1 MISDIELV
9 LKKLFSLQRLGIKV
23 GLEHTE
29 ELLSKIGEPHK
40 KLKCIHIAGT
50 NGKGSTCAIINKILI
65 EHGLVVGL
73 YTSPHLVRFNERIQI
88 NGEKISDEYIA
99 KFMMENSHHIKKIKT
114 TFFETTTAMAFDYFY
129 KKSVDIAIIETGLGG
144 RLDSTNVISPLVC
157 GITSISLDH
166 MDILGNTIEKISK
179 EKSGIIKKNTPVVIF
194 EQTNSIIEIISNTA
208 NSKNAPL
215 TIIKNEDVN
224 IIKTN
229 SYNSQFIYK
238 NYDIK
243 LTLKGEHQVF
253 NCALAINIV
262 EKTLDKIDSNKVK
275 KAIHKSYWP
284 GRMEKISDKN
294 IYYDVAHNYGGIKSM
309 ITAVNMYH
317 PQKKLVGLFCIKA
330 DKNILS
336 ICNLLRNHFYKIII
350 CQDKHKYLLSV
361 NTLSKIMRDQKIN
374 SLSVSSV
381 EEGLNVIGSIDQ
393 EEFVGLIFGSHYIA
407 KEVYH
412 GYGKHFD
419 TNYNLM

>member
-88 NGEKISDEYIA
+88 NGEKIADEDIA
-99 KFMMENSHHIKKIKT
+99 KFMIENANHIKKIKT

-144 RLDSTNVISPLVC
+144 RLDSTNVIFPLVC

-179 EKSGIIKKNTPVVIF
+179 EKSGIIKNNIPIVTF
-194 EQTNSIIEIISNTA
+194 EQSNSIIEIISEKA
-208 NSKNAPL
+208 KSKNAQM
-215 TIIKNEDVN
+215 TIIKNED
-224 IIKTN
+224 IDLIKIDR
-229 SYNSQFIYK
+229 YNSQFRYK
-238 NYDIK
+238 NYKIS
-243 LTLKGEHQVF
+243 LPLKGEHQVI
-253 NCALAINIV
+253 NCALAINIA
-262 EKTLDKIDSNKVK
+262 EKILDKINPHNVK
-275 KAIHKSYWP
+275 KAINKTYWP
-284 GRMEKISDKN
+284 GRMEKLSDKN
-294 IYYDVAHNYGGIKSM
+294 IYYDVAHNYDGIKSM
-309 ITAVNMYH
+309 IKSVNIYH
-317 PQKKLVGLFCIKA
+317 PRKKLVGLFCVKA
-330 DKNILS
+330 DKNIVS
-336 ICNLLRNHFYKIII
+336 ICSLLKKYFYKIII
-350 CQDKHKYLLSV
+350 CQDKQKYLLSI
-361 NTLSKIMRDQKIN
+361 NKLSKIMKDQKIN
-374 SLSVSSV
+374 YLSVGSV
-381 EEGLNVIGSIDQ
+381 EEGLNIIDSMDQ
-393 EEFVGLIFGSHYIA
+393 EEFVGLVFGSHYISE
-407 KEVYH
+407 EVYY

>member
-88 NGEKISDEYIA
+88 NGVKISDEYIA

-114 TFFETTTAMAFDYFY
+114 TFFETTTAMALDYFY

-144 RLDSTNVISPLVC
+144 RLDSTNVIFPLVC

-179 EKSGIIKKNTPVVIF
+179 EKSGIIKNNIPIVTF
-194 EQTNSIIEIISNTA
+194 EQSNSIIEIISEKA
-208 NSKNAPL
+208 KSKNAQM
-215 TIIKNEDVN
+215 TIIKNED
-224 IIKTN
+224 IDLIKIDR
-229 SYNSQFIYK
+229 YNSQFRYK
-238 NYDIK
+238 NYKIS
-243 LTLKGEHQVF
+243 LPLKGEYQVI
-253 NCALAINIV
+253 NCALAINIA
-262 EKTLDKIDSNKVK
+262 EKILDKINPHNVK
-275 KAIHKSYWP
+275 KAINKTYWP
-284 GRMEKISDKN
+284 GRMEKLSDKN
-294 IYYDVAHNYGGIKSM
+294 IYYDVAHNYDGIKSM
-309 ITAVNMYH
+309 IKSVNIYH
-317 PQKKLVGLFCIKA
+317 PRKKLVGLFCVKA
-330 DKNILS
+330 DKNIVS
-336 ICNLLRNHFYKIII
+336 ICSLLKKYFYKIII
-350 CQDKHKYLLSV
+350 CQDKQKYLLSI
-361 NTLSKIMRDQKIN
+361 NKLSKIMKDQKIN
-374 SLSVSSV
+374 YLSVGSV
-381 EEGLNVIGSIDQ
+381 EEGLNIIDSMDQ
-393 EEFVGLIFGSHYIA
+393 EEFVGLVFGSHYISE
-407 KEVYH
+407 EVYY

>member
-65 EHGLVVGL
+65 EHGLLVGL

-88 NGEKISDEYIA
+88 NGEKIPNEDII
-99 KFMMENSHHIKKIKT
+99 KFMSKNFNHIKKIKT

-166 MDILGNTIEKISK
+166 MDILGNNIEKISE
-179 EKSGIIKKNTPVVIF
+179 EKSGIIKNNTPVVTF
-194 EQTNSIIEIISNTA
+194 EQSNSIIEIISKTA
-208 NSKNAPL
+208 NSKSAPL
-215 TIIKNEDVN
+215 TIIKNGDID
-224 IIKTN
+224 IIKID
-229 SYNSQFIYK
+229 SVSSQFRYK
-238 NYDIK
+238 NYKIS
-243 LTLKGEHQVF
+243 LPLKGEHQVF
-253 NCALAINIV
+253 NCTLAINIA
-262 EKTLDKIDSNKVK
+262 EKILDKISPDNVK
-275 KAIHKSYWP
+275 KAINKSYWP
-284 GRMEKISDKN
+284 GRMEKLSNKD
-294 IYYDVAHNYGGIKSM
+294 IYYDVAHNYDSIKSM
-309 ITAVNMYH
+309 IKTVNTYH
-317 PQKKLVGLFCIKA
+317 PQKKLVGLFCIKG
-330 DKNILS
+330 DKNIVS
-336 ICNLLRNHFYKIII
+336 ICNLLRKNFYEIII
-350 CQDKHKYLLSV
+350 CQDKEKYLLNV
-361 NTLSKIMRDQKIN
+361 KKLSKIMKHQKIN
-374 SLSVSSV
+374 YLLVSSV
-381 EEGLNVIGSIDQ
+381 DEGLNIIESMDQ

-407 KEVYH
+407 EEVYYE
-412 GYGKHFD
+412 YGKHFD